1 MRSVS
6 DSEIQVDVEID
17 VEMDVVVAGA
27 GAAGLAAALAAADGG
42 ATVALLEASA
52 TFRSGSNTSM
62 STSMIPVGG
71 SRWQRDSGIDDD
83 TPQLLYDDVMAK
95 SKDAAEPVVTRA
107 LVDVG
112 NELAEWMADDCGVP
126 LELLVDAEFP
136 GHSRKRHLCV
146 ADRAGR
152 TLHRHLLEA
161 VDRRDAITMVVPLR
175 VVDLEPLAEGWP
187 VVGGW
192 RVTAL
197 APDGAEQVI
206 TAASVVLAT
215 NGFGANPGRLAR
227 HIPEI
232 ADALYFG
239 GDHSLG
245 DALDIGERLD
255 ADVSFLDAYQGH
267 GSVATPHGVLFTW
280 TTMMNGAYLVNSHGR
295 RFGDESTGYSEFAV
309 QVIDQPGSVAWV
321 VYDRSVHEAAL
332 PFADY
337 QQLVEA
343 GGIRWASDAT
353 EVGELIGCD
362 PEVFRETARDVE
374 RYTETTSADPLGRTT
389 WPRPLAPPYAVVKV
403 TGALFHTQGGL
414 SVDASA
420 RVLRGGEPIPGLYAA
435 GGAAAGIS
443 GHGSAG
449 YLSGNG
455 LLSALGLGYLAGRA
469 ITGRETTGRVTTG

>member
-1 MRSVS
+1 MRTIGVVNQP
-6 DSEIQVDVEID
+6 DAAAEFDVDV
-17 VEMDVVVAGA
+17 DVVVAGA

-42 ATVALLEASA
+42 ASVALLEASSN
-52 TFRSGSNTSM
+52 FRSGSNTSM

-71 SRWQRDSGIDDD
+71 SRWQRDFGIDDD
-83 TPQLLYDDVMAK
+83 TPDLLFDDVMAK
-95 SKDAAEPVVTRA
+95 SHGAADPVVARA

-112 NELAEWMADDCGVP
+112 NELAEWMADECGVP

-136 GHSRKRHLCV
+136 GHTRKRHLCV

-161 VDRRDAITMVVPLR
+161 VDRRDGITMVVPLGL
-175 VVDLEPLAEGWP
+175 VDLEPLEATSTEGSTEGWK
-187 VVGGW
+187 
-192 RVTAL
+192 VTART
-197 APDGAEQVI
+197 PDDTEQVI

-215 NGFGANPGRLAR
+215 NGFGANPERLAR

-232 ADALYFG
+232 VDALYFG

-245 DALDIGERLD
+245 DALDIGEKLS
-255 ADVSFLDAYQGH
+255 ADMAFLDAYQGH

-280 TTMMNGAYLVNSHGR
+280 TTMMNGAYLVNSEGR

-321 VYDRSVHEAAL
+321 VYDRMVHEAAL

-343 GGIRWASDAT
+343 GGIRWARDAA
-353 EVGELIGCD
+353 EVAELIGCD
-362 PEVFRETARDVE
+362 RSGFSDTAHNVE
-374 RYTETTSADPLGRTT
+374 RFTDGTDVDPLGRTA
-389 WPRPLAPPYAVVKV
+389 WPRPLEPPYAVVKV

-414 SVDASA
+414 SVDACA

-469 ITGRETTGRVTTG
+469 ITAPAG